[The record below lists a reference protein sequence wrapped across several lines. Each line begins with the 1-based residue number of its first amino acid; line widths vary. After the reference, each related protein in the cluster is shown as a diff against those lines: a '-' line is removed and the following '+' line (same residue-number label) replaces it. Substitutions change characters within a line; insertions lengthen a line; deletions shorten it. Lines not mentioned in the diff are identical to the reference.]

1 MKIGMISLG
10 CPKNLVDS
18 EVMLGLAQQAGHE
31 LTQDPSSADVLVV
44 NTCAFIDS
52 AKKESIDAILE
63 MAQHKKDGSC
73 QRLVVTGCLAERYR
87 ADLRAEIPEI
97 DALLGTGEVPEI
109 VAAIGGVTTRQSA
122 PLTFF
127 RPTVKYPEST
137 LQNAATN
144 DPHATRA
151 AEMAVEDLHASSEAH
166 HASHDFGAPTYI
178 YDATTPRIFAT
189 PRHYAYVKIAEGC
202 DYKCAFCI
210 IPTLRG
216 AYRSRPADSILE
228 EARSLAARGVKELL
242 LISQDTTFYG
252 IDRGERGALARLLRQ
267 LNDVEGLEWIRLL
280 YLYPTTID
288 DATLAAMADC
298 EKVCKYIDLP
308 LQHASNPVL
317 KRMKRPGT
325 RQKYDAL
332 LARIRARVPGVSFRT
347 TFIVGFPGETE
358 ADVAELCQFITDH
371 QFDHVGVFTYSHEE
385 GTSAFGLA
393 DDVQARVKTA
403 RRNRVMRLQKKL
415 VTARQKRR
423 IGQQFRIVVDGPAS
437 DHELVLRGRLET
449 QAPDIDATV
458 YLTECDPSAYSAGD
472 FVTVEVVG
480 ASNYDLMVRPVA

>member
-31 LTQDPSSADVLVV
+31 LTQTPSDADVLVV

-52 AKKESIDAILE
+52 AKKESIEAILE

-87 ADLRAEIPEI
+87 DELRAEIPEI
-97 DALLGTGEVPEI
+97 DAVLGTGEVPEI
-109 VAAIGGVTTRQSA
+109 VAAIGGMRTRTSA

-127 RPTVKYPEST
+127 RSASASLSEPY
-137 LQNAATN
+137 
-144 DPHATRA
+144 
-151 AEMAVEDLHASSEAH
+151 ASSAAAVLESAPEAGQQP
-166 HASHDFGAPTYI
+166 ADTSGVPTYI
-178 YDATTPRIFAT
+178 YDANTPRIFAT

-216 AYRSRPADSILE
+216 AYRSRPAESIVT
-228 EARSLAARGVKELL
+228 EARALAARGVKELL

-252 IDRGERGALARLLRQ
+252 IDRRERGALARLLRQ
-267 LNDVEGLEWIRLL
+267 LNEVEGLEWIRLL

-288 DATLAAMADC
+288 DDTLAAMAEC
-298 EKVCKYIDLP
+298 EKVCRYIDLP

-325 RQKYDAL
+325 RQKYDVL
-332 LARIRARVPGVSFRT
+332 LNRIRERVPGVSFRT

-371 QFDHVGVFTYSHEE
+371 EFDHVGVFTYSHEE
-385 GTSAFGLA
+385 GTSAFHLE
-393 DDVQARVKTA
+393 DDVPVKVKTA
-403 RRNRVMRLQKKL
+403 RRNRVMQLQKKL
-415 VTARQKRR
+415 VKARQKRR
-423 IGQQFRIVVDGPAS
+423 IGQRFRIVIDGPAS
-437 DHELVLRGRLET
+437 EHELVLRGRLST
-449 QAPDIDATV
+449 QAPDIDASV
-458 YLTECDPSAYSAGD
+458 YLTECDPSAYRAGD
-472 FVTVEVVG
+472 FVDVEVVG
-480 ASNYDLMVRPVA
+480 TRDYDLMVRPLQ